1 MPCSSDQ
8 RCYPKGNDKKST
20 CAKPTTGYAHRGVN
34 KVKGTLK
41 NISLLGL
48 AISLTSCAA
57 FTAGQGASVP
67 ELEPRQSAASDSR
80 GIESGIDPQ
89 GLDNNPSD
97 NERFALIEEI
107 NRDGRPSGIQPY
119 REPAPRPVQTPSEDI
134 VALNYEQADLRD
146 ILTEM
151 ADTLDIS
158 MVIDPT
164 IADRVSLRTA
174 QNRPLSY
181 DDIWPLLRLLVRE
194 NGILLEQVGN
204 VWYARKA
211 VTNVPLEITTPD
223 VSGVASRV
231 MQITPLTHVSSASAI
246 ELLAPLLQPDGLVT
260 RIANS
265 NTVAVTATPSQL
277 NRINELL
284 DLIDDDPF
292 QSQGIQLYPLT
303 HASATDV
310 AQELKDLLILIEGPS
325 PAYQVQG
332 LDRINALLV
341 TAPASRGFDEITR
354 WIRILDADRQEQAE
368 QLFQYRVKNLNAV
381 DLATTLGEVFQREDS
396 AEPRDF
402 AQLVD
407 PANPLVATSE
417 PPATMVSANTG
428 GFSFAISANIQVT
441 IVADESTN
449 SLLIRA
455 NPRDYRQLLA
465 TISQLDVAPLQVM
478 INAVIAQIVLSEDSS
493 FGVDWSRVL
502 ENAGAGTATNVSTG
516 FLPTSSLGGLLF
528 NRAFI
533 DGAARVDATLEAI
546 AVNNDVRLLARP
558 SLTVINNMEGL
569 IRIGAE
575 VPVQLG
581 ETIGVGGSSTTNIQY
596 RPTGIELNITPRI
609 NDDGVVNLT
618 IRQELS
624 SVSES
629 SGVGNNPIFENQE
642 IETTVVVRDG
652 ENVVLG
658 GLIQSSNNAFNTGVP
673 YLNRVPGL
681 GRLFSYQ
688 RDNDERRE
696 LFIVLRPEIVNL
708 DSQTN
713 DNFRAI
719 LSRFEMAAD
728 LIDGQ

>member
-1 MPCSSDQ
+1 M
-8 RCYPKGNDKKST
+8 
-20 CAKPTTGYAHRGVN
+20 
-34 KVKGTLK
+34 KGTLK

-57 FTAGQGASVP
+57 FTAGQGSSVP

-80 GIESGIDPQ
+80 GTESRIDPL

-97 NERFALIEEI
+97 NERVALIEEI

-246 ELLAPLLQPDGLVT
+246 ELLAPLLQPDGTVT

-396 AEPRDF
+396 TEPGDLLTDTV
-402 AQLVD
+402 QLVD
-407 PANPLVATSE
+407 LANPLVTTSE
-417 PPATMVSANTG
+417 PPATMVSANSG
-428 GFSFAISANIQVT
+428 GFSVAISANIQVT

-502 ENAGAGTATNVSTG
+502 ENAGVGTATNVSTG
-516 FLPTSSLGGLLF
+516 FLPTTGLGGLLF

-609 NDDGVVNLT
+609 NVDGVVNLT

>member
-1 MPCSSDQ
+1 M
-8 RCYPKGNDKKST
+8 
-20 CAKPTTGYAHRGVN
+20 
-34 KVKGTLK
+34 KGTLK

-48 AISLTSCAA
+48 VISLTSCAA
-57 FTAGQGASVP
+57 FTAGQGTSVP

-80 GIESGIDPQ
+80 GIESRIDPL

-97 NERFALIEEI
+97 NERVALIEEI

-246 ELLAPLLQPDGLVT
+246 ELLAPLLQPDGTVT

-396 AEPRDF
+396 AEPGDLLTDTL
-402 AQLVD
+402 QLVD
-407 PANPLVATSE
+407 LANPLVTTSE
-417 PPATMVSANTG
+417 PPATMVSANSG
-428 GFSFAISANIQVT
+428 GFSVAISANIQVT

-502 ENAGAGTATNVSTG
+502 ENAGVGTATNVSTG
-516 FLPTSSLGGLLF
+516 FLPTTGLGGLLF

-609 NDDGVVNLT
+609 NVDGVVNLT

>member
-1 MPCSSDQ
+1 M
-8 RCYPKGNDKKST
+8 
-20 CAKPTTGYAHRGVN
+20 
-34 KVKGTLK
+34 KGTLK

-57 FTAGQGASVP
+57 FTAGQGTSVP

-80 GIESGIDPQ
+80 GTESRIDPL

-97 NERFALIEEI
+97 NERVALIEEI

-246 ELLAPLLQPDGLVT
+246 ELLAPLLQPDGTVT

-396 AEPRDF
+396 AEPGDLLTDTL
-402 AQLVD
+402 QLVD
-407 PANPLVATSE
+407 LANPLVTTSE
-417 PPATMVSANTG
+417 PPATMVSANSG
-428 GFSFAISANIQVT
+428 GFSVAISANIQVT

-502 ENAGAGTATNVSTG
+502 ENAGVGTATNVSTG
-516 FLPTSSLGGLLF
+516 FLPTTGLGGLLF

-609 NDDGVVNLT
+609 NVDGVVNLT

>member
-1 MPCSSDQ
+1 
-8 RCYPKGNDKKST
+8 
-20 CAKPTTGYAHRGVN
+20 
-34 KVKGTLK
+34 VKGSLR
-41 NISLLGL
+41 NISLLGF
-48 AISLTSCAA
+48 AIGLVSC
-57 FTAGQGASVP
+57 TTLDAGHGNNVP
-67 ELEPRQSAASDSR
+67 ELEPRQSTAGNVRDNASANELLSAV
-80 GIESGIDPQ
+80 GSQSE
-89 GLDNNPSD
+89 
-97 NERFALIEEI
+97 NERLAMIDEI
-107 NRDGRPSGIQPY
+107 NRDGRRSGIQPY
-119 REPAPRPVQTPSEDI
+119 QEPAPRPVQRPSEDI
-134 VALNYEQADLRD
+134 VSLNYEQADLRD
-146 ILTEM
+146 ILAEM

-164 IADRVSLRTA
+164 IADKVSLRTS

-211 VTNVPLEITTPD
+211 LTNVPLEITTPE
-223 VSGVASRV
+223 VTGVASRV

-246 ELLAPLLQPDGLVT
+246 ELLAPLLQPDGTAT

-265 NTVAVTATPSQL
+265 NTVAITATPSQL
-277 NRINELL
+277 IRVNELL
-284 DLIDDDPF
+284 DLIDADPF
-292 QSQGIQLYPLT
+292 QNQGIQLYPLSN
-303 HASATDV
+303 ASATDV
-310 AQELKDLLILIEGPS
+310 AQELKDLLNLIEGSS

-332 LDRINALLV
+332 LDRINAILV

-381 DLATTLGEVFQREDS
+381 DLAVTLSEVFQREDS
-396 AEPRDF
+396 NDSRDLSGETMQS
-402 AQLVD
+402 AD
-407 PANPLVATSE
+407 PANPLISVTDSPVA
-417 PPATMVSANTG
+417 AAVLSANTG
-428 GFSFAISANIQVT
+428 AFSFAISANIQVT
-441 IVADESTN
+441 IVADEPTN

-478 INAVIAQIVLSEDSS
+478 INAVIAQIVLSDDSS

-502 ENAGAGTATNVSTG
+502 ENTASGSVTNVSTG
-516 FLPTSSLGGLLF
+516 FLPAPRQGENSGLGGLLF

-546 AVNNDVRLLARP
+546 AVNNEVRLLARP
-558 SLTVINNMEGL
+558 SLTVINNMEGV

-581 ETIGVGGSSTTNIQY
+581 ETIGIGGSSTTNIQY

-658 GLIQSSNNAFNTGVP
+658 GLIQSSNNALNTGVP
-673 YLNRVPGL
+673 YLNQVPGL

-688 RDNDERRE
+688 RDNNERRE

-708 DSQTN
+708 NSQTN
-713 DNFRAI
+713 ANFRAI
-719 LSRFEMAAD
+719 LSRFEMAAQ

>member
-1 MPCSSDQ
+1 M
-8 RCYPKGNDKKST
+8 KGSL
-20 CAKPTTGYAHRGVN
+20 R
-34 KVKGTLK
+34 
-41 NISLLGL
+41 NISLLGF
-48 AISLTSCAA
+48 AIGLVSC
-57 FTAGQGASVP
+57 TTLDAGHGNNVP
-67 ELEPRQSAASDSR
+67 ELEPRQSTAGNVRDNASANELLSAV
-80 GIESGIDPQ
+80 GSQSE
-89 GLDNNPSD
+89 
-97 NERFALIEEI
+97 NERLAMIDEI
-107 NRDGRPSGIQPY
+107 NRDGRRSGIQPY
-119 REPAPRPVQTPSEDI
+119 QEPAPRPVQRPSEDI
-134 VALNYEQADLRD
+134 VSLNYEQADLRD
-146 ILTEM
+146 ILAEM

-164 IADRVSLRTA
+164 IADKVSLRTS

-211 VTNVPLEITTPD
+211 LTNVPLEITTPE
-223 VSGVASRV
+223 VTGVASRV

-246 ELLAPLLQPDGLVT
+246 ELLAPLLQPDGTAT

-265 NTVAVTATPSQL
+265 NTVAITATPSQL
-277 NRINELL
+277 IRVNELL
-284 DLIDDDPF
+284 DLIDADPF
-292 QSQGIQLYPLT
+292 QNQGIQLYPLSN
-303 HASATDV
+303 ASATDV
-310 AQELKDLLILIEGPS
+310 AQELKDLLNLIEGSS

-332 LDRINALLV
+332 LDRINAILV

-381 DLATTLGEVFQREDS
+381 DLAVTLSEVFQREDS
-396 AEPRDF
+396 NDSRDLSGETMQS
-402 AQLVD
+402 AD
-407 PANPLVATSE
+407 PANPLISVTDSPVA
-417 PPATMVSANTG
+417 AAVLSANTG
-428 GFSFAISANIQVT
+428 AFSFAISANIQVT
-441 IVADESTN
+441 IVADEPTN

-478 INAVIAQIVLSEDSS
+478 INAVIAQIVLSDDSS

-502 ENAGAGTATNVSTG
+502 ENTASGSVTNVSTG
-516 FLPTSSLGGLLF
+516 FLPAPRQGENSGLGGLLF

-546 AVNNDVRLLARP
+546 AVNNEVRLLARP
-558 SLTVINNMEGL
+558 SLTVINNMEGV

-581 ETIGVGGSSTTNIQY
+581 ETIGIGGSSTTNIQY

-658 GLIQSSNNAFNTGVP
+658 GLIQSSNNALNTGVP
-673 YLNRVPGL
+673 YLNQVPGL

-688 RDNDERRE
+688 RDNNERRE

-708 DSQTN
+708 NSQTN
-713 DNFRAI
+713 ANFRAI
-719 LSRFEMAAD
+719 LSRFEMAAQ

>member
-1 MPCSSDQ
+1 
-8 RCYPKGNDKKST
+8 
-20 CAKPTTGYAHRGVN
+20 
-34 KVKGTLK
+34 VKGTLK

-57 FTAGQGASVP
+57 FTAGQGSSVP

-80 GIESGIDPQ
+80 GTESRIDPL

-97 NERFALIEEI
+97 NERVALIEEI

-246 ELLAPLLQPDGLVT
+246 ELLAPLLQPDGTVT

-396 AEPRDF
+396 TEPGDLLTDTL
-402 AQLVD
+402 QLVD
-407 PANPLVATSE
+407 QANPLVTTSE
-417 PPATMVSANTG
+417 PPATMVSANSG
-428 GFSFAISANIQVT
+428 GFSVAISANIQVT

-502 ENAGAGTATNVSTG
+502 ENAGVGTATNVSTG
-516 FLPTSSLGGLLF
+516 FLPTTGLGGLLF

-609 NDDGVVNLT
+609 NVDGVVNLT

>member
-1 MPCSSDQ
+1 
-8 RCYPKGNDKKST
+8 
-20 CAKPTTGYAHRGVN
+20 
-34 KVKGTLK
+34 VKGTLK

-57 FTAGQGASVP
+57 FTAGQGSSVP

-80 GIESGIDPQ
+80 GTESRIDPL

-97 NERFALIEEI
+97 NERVALIEEI

-246 ELLAPLLQPDGLVT
+246 ELLAPLLQPDGTVT

-396 AEPRDF
+396 AEPGDLLTDTL
-402 AQLVD
+402 QLVD
-407 PANPLVATSE
+407 LANPLVTTSE
-417 PPATMVSANTG
+417 PPATMVSANSG
-428 GFSFAISANIQVT
+428 GFSVAISANIQVT

-502 ENAGAGTATNVSTG
+502 ENAGVGTATNVSTG
-516 FLPTSSLGGLLF
+516 FLPTTGLGGLLF

-609 NDDGVVNLT
+609 NVDGVVNLT

>member
-1 MPCSSDQ
+1 
-8 RCYPKGNDKKST
+8 
-20 CAKPTTGYAHRGVN
+20 
-34 KVKGTLK
+34 VKGTLK

-48 AISLTSCAA
+48 VISLTSCAA
-57 FTAGQGASVP
+57 FTAGQGTSVP

-80 GIESGIDPQ
+80 GTESRIDPL

-97 NERFALIEEI
+97 NERVALIEEI

-246 ELLAPLLQPDGLVT
+246 ELLAPLLQPDGTVT

-396 AEPRDF
+396 AEPGDLLTDTL
-402 AQLVD
+402 QLVD
-407 PANPLVATSE
+407 LANPLVTTSE
-417 PPATMVSANTG
+417 PPATMVSANSG
-428 GFSFAISANIQVT
+428 GFSVAISANIQVT

-502 ENAGAGTATNVSTG
+502 ENAGVGTATNVSTG
-516 FLPTSSLGGLLF
+516 FLPTTGLGGLLF

-609 NDDGVVNLT
+609 NVDGVVNLT

>member
-1 MPCSSDQ
+1 
-8 RCYPKGNDKKST
+8 
-20 CAKPTTGYAHRGVN
+20 
-34 KVKGTLK
+34 VKGTLK

-57 FTAGQGASVP
+57 FTAGQGSSVP

-80 GIESGIDPQ
+80 GTESRIDPL

-97 NERFALIEEI
+97 NERVALIEEI

-246 ELLAPLLQPDGLVT
+246 ELLAPLLQPDGTVT

-396 AEPRDF
+396 TEPGDLLTDTL
-402 AQLVD
+402 QLVD
-407 PANPLVATSE
+407 QANPLVTTSE
-417 PPATMVSANTG
+417 PPATMVSANSG
-428 GFSFAISANIQVT
+428 GFSVAISANIQVT

-502 ENAGAGTATNVSTG
+502 ENAGVGTATNVSTG
-516 FLPTSSLGGLLF
+516 FLPTTGLGGLLF

-609 NDDGVVNLT
+609 NVDGVVNLT

-681 GRLFSYQ
+681 GRLFSYR

>member
-1 MPCSSDQ
+1 M
-8 RCYPKGNDKKST
+8 
-20 CAKPTTGYAHRGVN
+20 
-34 KVKGTLK
+34 KGTLK

-57 FTAGQGASVP
+57 FTAGQGSSVP

-80 GIESGIDPQ
+80 GTESRIDPL

-97 NERFALIEEI
+97 NERVALIEEI

-246 ELLAPLLQPDGLVT
+246 ELLAPLLQPDGTVT

-396 AEPRDF
+396 TEPGDLLTDTL
-402 AQLVD
+402 QLVD
-407 PANPLVATSE
+407 LANPLVTTSE
-417 PPATMVSANTG
+417 PPATMVSANSG
-428 GFSFAISANIQVT
+428 GFSVAISANIQVT

-502 ENAGAGTATNVSTG
+502 ENAGVGTATNVSTG
-516 FLPTSSLGGLLF
+516 FLPTTGLGGLLF

-609 NDDGVVNLT
+609 NVDGVVNLT

>member
-1 MPCSSDQ
+1 M
-8 RCYPKGNDKKST
+8 
-20 CAKPTTGYAHRGVN
+20 
-34 KVKGTLK
+34 
-41 NISLLGL
+41 
-48 AISLTSCAA
+48 
-57 FTAGQGASVP
+57 
-67 ELEPRQSAASDSR
+67 
-80 GIESGIDPQ
+80 
-89 GLDNNPSD
+89 
-97 NERFALIEEI
+97 
-107 NRDGRPSGIQPY
+107 
-119 REPAPRPVQTPSEDI
+119 
-134 VALNYEQADLRD
+134 
-146 ILTEM
+146 
-151 ADTLDIS
+151 
-158 MVIDPT
+158 
-164 IADRVSLRTA
+164 
-174 QNRPLSY
+174 
-181 DDIWPLLRLLVRE
+181 
-194 NGILLEQVGN
+194 
-204 VWYARKA
+204 
-211 VTNVPLEITTPD
+211 
-223 VSGVASRV
+223 
-231 MQITPLTHVSSASAI
+231 
-246 ELLAPLLQPDGLVT
+246 
-260 RIANS
+260 
-265 NTVAVTATPSQL
+265 
-277 NRINELL
+277 
-284 DLIDDDPF
+284 
-292 QSQGIQLYPLT
+292 
-303 HASATDV
+303 
-310 AQELKDLLILIEGPS
+310 
-325 PAYQVQG
+325 
-332 LDRINALLV
+332 
-341 TAPASRGFDEITR
+341 
-354 WIRILDADRQEQAE
+354 
-368 QLFQYRVKNLNAV
+368 
-381 DLATTLGEVFQREDS
+381 
-396 AEPRDF
+396 
-402 AQLVD
+402 
-407 PANPLVATSE
+407 
-417 PPATMVSANTG
+417 
-428 GFSFAISANIQVT
+428 T

>member
-1 MPCSSDQ
+1 M
-8 RCYPKGNDKKST
+8 
-20 CAKPTTGYAHRGVN
+20 
-34 KVKGTLK
+34 KGTLK

-57 FTAGQGASVP
+57 FNAGQVSSVP

-80 GIESGIDPQ
+80 GIESGIDLL
-89 GLDNNPSD
+89 GVDDNQLD
-97 NERFALIEEI
+97 NERLALIEEI

-181 DDIWPLLRLLVRE
+181 EDIWPLLRLLVRE
-194 NGILLEQVGN
+194 NGVLLEQVGN

-211 VTNVPLEITTPD
+211 VTNVPLEITTPELT
-223 VSGVASRV
+223 GVASRV

-246 ELLAPLLQPDGLVT
+246 ELLAPLLQPDGTVT

-265 NTVAVTATPSQL
+265 NTVAITATPSQL
-277 NRINELL
+277 TRINELL

-303 HASATDV
+303 NASATDV
-310 AQELKDLLILIEGPS
+310 AQELRDLLILIEGPS

-381 DLATTLGEVFQREDS
+381 DLATTLGEVFQRQDS
-396 AEPRDF
+396 AEPSDVLTD
-402 AQLVD
+402 AVQVVD
-407 PANPLVATSE
+407 LANPLVAATE
-417 PPATMVSANTG
+417 PPATMVAANTG
-428 GFSFAISANIQVT
+428 AFSFGISANIQVT

-478 INAVIAQIVLSEDSS
+478 INAVIAQIVLSDDSS

-516 FLPTSSLGGLLF
+516 FLPTPRQGETSGLGGLLF

-673 YLNRVPGL
+673 YLNQVPGL

-688 RDNDERRE
+688 RDNNERRE

>member
-1 MPCSSDQ
+1 M
-8 RCYPKGNDKKST
+8 
-20 CAKPTTGYAHRGVN
+20 
-34 KVKGTLK
+34 KGTLK

-48 AISLTSCAA
+48 VISLTSCAA
-57 FTAGQGASVP
+57 FTAGQGTSVP

-80 GIESGIDPQ
+80 GIESRIDPL

-97 NERFALIEEI
+97 NERVALIEEI

-246 ELLAPLLQPDGLVT
+246 ELLAPLLQPDGTVT

-396 AEPRDF
+396 AEPGDLLTDTL
-402 AQLVD
+402 QLVD
-407 PANPLVATSE
+407 LANPLVTTSE

-428 GFSFAISANIQVT
+428 GFSVAISANIQVT

-502 ENAGAGTATNVSTG
+502 ENAGVGTATNVSTG
-516 FLPTSSLGGLLF
+516 FLPTTGLGGLLF

-609 NDDGVVNLT
+609 NVDGVVNLT

>member
-1 MPCSSDQ
+1 LLSEGQ
-8 RCYPKGNDKKST
+8 RQKST
-20 CAKPTTGYAHRGVN
+20 CAKPATGYAHRGVN

-57 FTAGQGASVP
+57 FTAGQGSSVP

-80 GIESGIDPQ
+80 GTESRIDPL

-97 NERFALIEEI
+97 NERVALIEEI

-246 ELLAPLLQPDGLVT
+246 ELLAPLLQPDGTVT

-396 AEPRDF
+396 AEPGDLLTDTL
-402 AQLVD
+402 QLVD
-407 PANPLVATSE
+407 LANPLVTTSE
-417 PPATMVSANTG
+417 PPATMVSANSG
-428 GFSFAISANIQVT
+428 GFSVAISANIQVT

-502 ENAGAGTATNVSTG
+502 ENAGVGTATNVSTG
-516 FLPTSSLGGLLF
+516 FLPTTGLGGLLF

-609 NDDGVVNLT
+609 NVDGVVNLT